1 VEHAATDVLAGA
13 GDVGLVE
20 AVVAAVAV
28 PAPLPVLLVALVVGF
43 PAGRAPQQAA
53 LEKEREHKLFLK
65 KTFFPIT
72 YRYGTQSCRSSIQVN
87 PDPDPILF

>member
-20 AVVAAVAV
+20 AVVAAVPV

-43 PAGRAPQQAA
+43 PSGRAPQQAA
-53 LEKEREHKLFLK
+53 LVEEGEDKLF
-65 KTFFPIT
+65 
-72 YRYGTQSCRSSIQVN
+72 
-87 PDPDPILF
+87 

>member
-1 VEHAATDVLAGA
+1 MEHAATDVLAGA

-20 AVVAAVAV
+20 AVVAAVPV

-53 LEKEREHKLFLK
+53 LEKEREHKLF
-65 KTFFPIT
+65 
-72 YRYGTQSCRSSIQVN
+72 
-87 PDPDPILF
+87 